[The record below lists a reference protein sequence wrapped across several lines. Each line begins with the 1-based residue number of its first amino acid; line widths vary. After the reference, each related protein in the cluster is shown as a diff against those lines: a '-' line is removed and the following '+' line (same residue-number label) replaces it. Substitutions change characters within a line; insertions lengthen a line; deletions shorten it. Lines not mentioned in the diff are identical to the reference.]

1 MKKLLTLL
9 FITIF
14 FISGCSTAEP
24 PSPTEQPPTLQPTEA
39 IVATPA
45 PTEIPLSEGSTLA
58 VHFIDVGQADAALV
72 RCDGQTM
79 LIDGGNVADS
89 SLIAAYLKKLNI
101 DYLDYIVC
109 THAHEDH
116 VGGLSGA
123 LSVAGAGTVYAPET
137 AVESDA
143 YDNFVRK
150 VTEQNLQIT
159 HPEHGRVINLGSS
172 SVQFMGPVTEA
183 TDDVNNTSI
192 VLKVRY
198 GQTSFLFTGDAE
210 YDEELNIVDAGYD
223 LSADVLK
230 VGHHG
235 SDSSTSYIFL
245 RHVMPK
251 YAVISVGKDNNY
263 DHPSAKTLSRL
274 RDEGAEVFRTDLQGD
289 VIATSDGENISFVT
303 ERNETAQTNP
313 TEIEATEGAYIGNIN
328 SKKFHKPDC
337 NSLPA
342 EKNRVYFS
350 SREEAVNS
358 QYEPCG
364 NCRP

>member
-1 MKKLLTLL
+1 MRKILNLL
-9 FITIF
+9 FLTMIF
-14 FISGCSTAEP
+14 VSGCSTAEP
-24 PSPTEQPPTLQPTEA
+24 PSPTEQPPTLQPAEA

-45 PTEIPLSEGSTLA
+45 PTEVSLPEGSAFA

-72 RCDGQTM
+72 LCDGQTM

-89 SLIAAYLKKLNI
+89 SLIVAYLKKLGV
-101 DYLDYIVC
+101 DYLDYVVC

-150 VTEQNLQIT
+150 VAEQNLQIT
-159 HPEHGRVINLGSS
+159 HPEHGRVISLGSS

-192 VLKVRY
+192 VLKVSY

-263 DHPSAKTLSRL
+263 DHPNEKTLSRL

-289 VIATSDGENISFVT
+289 IIAESDGENISFTT

-313 TEIEATEGAYIGNIN
+313 TEVEATEGTYIGNIN
-328 SKKFHKPDC
+328 SKKFHRPDC

-350 SREEAVNS
+350 SREEAVNGGYTS
-358 QYEPCG
+358 CE

>member
-14 FISGCSTAEP
+14 CTSGCSTAEP
-24 PSPTEQPPTLQPTEA
+24 PSPTEQSPTVQPTEV
-39 IVATPA
+39 ITATPA
-45 PTEIPLSEGSTLA
+45 PTEVSLPESSTFA

-72 RCDGQTM
+72 LCDGQTM
-79 LIDGGNVADS
+79 LIDGGNVEDS
-89 SLIAAYLKKLNI
+89 SLVAAYLKKLGV
-101 DYLDYIVC
+101 DYLDYVVC

-123 LSVAGAGTVYAPET
+123 LSVVGAGTVYAPET

-143 YDNFVRK
+143 YDNFIRK
-150 VTEQNLQIT
+150 VAEQNLQIL
-159 HPEHGRVINLGSS
+159 HPVHGNIISLGSS
-172 SVQFMGPVTEA
+172 FVQFMGPITEA

-192 VLKVRY
+192 VLRIQY

-245 RHVMPK
+245 RHVMPR

-263 DHPSAKTLSRL
+263 DHPNEKTLSRL

-289 VIATSDGENISFVT
+289 VIATSDGRSISF
-303 ERNETAQTNP
+303 
-313 TEIEATEGAYIGNIN
+313 ATE
-328 SKKFHKPDC
+328 
-337 NSLPA
+337 
-342 EKNRVYFS
+342 
-350 SREEAVNS
+350 
-358 QYEPCG
+358 
-364 NCRP
+364 